1 MQRSGRLEALGSL
14 TSGVAHDFNNLLTV
28 LVGNLAL
35 MVEDLRE
42 QPKVLGKLKA
52 ARDAAKRGA
61 DLVSQLLSFA
71 RTQSVES
78 DLVEPASIVE
88 NIVPLIDRA
97 LGVGIA
103 LTVRIDPQRRAVM
116 GNSAQL
122 ESVIVNLAVNARDAL
137 PSGGEVNIS
146 VSNVD
151 LDLQSLPLPELSPG
165 PYVEICV
172 ADNGSGIPQEVV
184 DRVFEPFFST
194 KGDQGGTGL
203 GLSMVRA
210 FARQFGGAAEI
221 ESTVGEGTLVR
232 LLLPMNEA
240 QAEHSASMTMPLSA
254 LPSGNERVLILAGD
268 DSLGSMMSQ
277 ILEVLGYAV
286 SVEHSLAR
294 ANELLLEGKADLL
307 IVDGFDAEALLAAQK
322 MRNGGSAELVA
333 IQLSTDERRGDRS
346 ARFGLRTLKK
356 PFTLPELAAAVRECL
371 DQLGR

>member
-1 MQRSGRLEALGSL
+1 
-14 TSGVAHDFNNLLTV
+14 
-28 LVGNLAL
+28 
-35 MVEDLRE
+35 
-42 QPKVLGKLKA
+42 
-52 ARDAAKRGA
+52 
-61 DLVSQLLSFA
+61 
-71 RTQSVES
+71 
-78 DLVEPASIVE
+78 VE

-103 LTVRIDPQRRAVM
+103 LTVRIDPQRGAVM

-151 LDLQSLPLPELSPG
+151 LDLQSLPSPELSPG

>member
-1 MQRSGRLEALGSL
+1 
-14 TSGVAHDFNNLLTV
+14 
-28 LVGNLAL
+28 
-35 MVEDLRE
+35 
-42 QPKVLGKLKA
+42 
-52 ARDAAKRGA
+52 
-61 DLVSQLLSFA
+61 
-71 RTQSVES
+71 
-78 DLVEPASIVE
+78 VE